1 MDEYK
6 VYDREECWRRDRYLA
21 EVSKLKIE
29 IFIAKFKRMI
39 LKLQNRR
46 LRRNVERLREK

>member
-6 VYDREECWRRDRYLA
+6 VYDREEYCRIDRYLVK
-21 EVSKLKIE
+21 VSKLKVE

-46 LRRNVERLREK
+46 LRRDVERLREK

>member
-6 VYDREECWRRDRYLA
+6 VYDGEEYCRIDRYL
-21 EVSKLKIE
+21 VKINKLKIE

-46 LRRNVERLREK
+46 LRRKLERLR